1 MILFPSA
8 AVDGIYDGRFGGDG
22 IKVSA
27 QAVFSQGGVA
37 GSVVFSQLNPA
48 DPIRIHVSLMGLD
61 QYTDGYRWSI
71 QEFPVRSSLLRPFPC
86 SEDEIGSVFDPLD
99 VGTNDTC
106 NNTMENMCQMGDLTS
121 KLGNLRPDMP
131 WQVFEDPFL
140 SLTGPESIIGRAL
153 VIDREDGPSGA
164 FICANIERLGARQ
177 DILRAAFEND
187 MIHGDVIVR
196 YSAGRD
202 DATVEADLY
211 RVDDGTT
218 NEVGTWSINF
228 GIPGPN
234 NSCDDLGVV
243 SSGGEE
249 APLGWGVE
257 N

>member
-1 MILFPSA
+1 MWHDAFVTVLLPSA
-8 AVDGIYDGRFGGDG
+8 AIDGIYDGRFGGDG

-37 GSVVFSQLNPA
+37 GSVVFSQLSPA

-61 QYTDGYRWSI
+61 QYTDAYRWSI
-71 QEFPVRSSLLRPFPC
+71 QDFPVRASLLRPFPC
-86 SEDEIGSVFDPLD
+86 SEEEIGSVFDPL
-99 VGTNDTC
+99 GAGNDTC
-106 NNTMENMCQMGDLTS
+106 NNTMENMCRAGDLTS

-131 WQVFEDPFL
+131 WQTFVDPSL

-177 DILRAAFEND
+177 EVLRAAFEND

-202 DATVEADLY
+202 DATVEANLY
-211 RVDDGTT
+211 RVDDGSTDDMA
-218 NEVGTWSINF
+218 VGTWSINF
-228 GIPGPN
+228 GTPGPN
-234 NSCDDLGVV
+234 SSCDGLDVV
-243 SSGGEE
+243 S
-249 APLGWGVE
+249 VY
-257 N
+257 